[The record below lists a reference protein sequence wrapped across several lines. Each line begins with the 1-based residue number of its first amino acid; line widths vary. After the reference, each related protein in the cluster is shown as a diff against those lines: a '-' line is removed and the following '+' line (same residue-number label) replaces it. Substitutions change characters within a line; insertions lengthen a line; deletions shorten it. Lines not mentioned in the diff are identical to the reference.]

1 MPALGDIAEDR
12 AVQVAADKGRQMHAR
27 IYKPAKSAM
36 TSGRGKT
43 RAWVLEFVKE
53 NVHRTADPLMGWTSI
68 DDTSG
73 QVRIEFETQ
82 EEAVEFAKKEGLTFR
97 VEPARERKR
106 LVKSYSANFDANR
119 KQPWTH

>member
-1 MPALGDIAEDR
+1 MD
-12 AVQVAADKGRQMHAR
+12 AR

-43 RAWVLEFVKE
+43 KAWVLEFTKDS
-53 NVHRTADPLMGWTSI
+53 HRTSDPLMGWTSI

-73 QVRIEFETQ
+73 QVQLAFDSQ
-82 EEAVEFAKKEGLTFR
+82 ELAVEYAKRAGLTFR
-97 VEPARERKR
+97 VEAPRERKR
-106 LVKSYSANFDANR
+106 LVKSYSANFDAGR